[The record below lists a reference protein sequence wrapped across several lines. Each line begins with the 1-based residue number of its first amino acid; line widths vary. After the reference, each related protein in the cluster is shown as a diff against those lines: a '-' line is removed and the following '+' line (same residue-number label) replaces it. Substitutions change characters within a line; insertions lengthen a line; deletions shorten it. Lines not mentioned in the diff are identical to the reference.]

1 MKLLSAR
8 EAIVP
13 GEEVGMSV
21 EPFFSTPKGQAYLC
35 SIEDFLNSKKAASL
49 KGKVNLILT
58 SPPYPLVIPKKY
70 GNMKGTEYLNWMS
83 ELSVGLAE
91 LLTEDGS
98 MVVEIGN
105 AWTPKS
111 PTMSTLP
118 VETLI
123 SIGKSADLN
132 VCQQLIWNNPSKLP
146 GPAFW
151 VNIKRERVTDSFTH
165 IWWYSKSEHPKANNR
180 NVLQPYKPGMEKLI
194 ARQSYNSGARPSG
207 HRVSKEG
214 FLTHNGGSIPHSVLN
229 YSNTG
234 TDNEYRD
241 WCKEN
246 DVPMHPARMPI
257 TVADFFIKFLTDP
270 KDLVL
275 DPFGGSCTTGK
286 SAENLKRRWICVER
300 EQDYL
305 FGAKGRFQNL

>member
-1 MKLLSAR
+1 M
-8 EAIVP
+8 P
-13 GEEVGMSV
+13 T
-21 EPFFSTPKGQAYLC
+21 EPYFSTKKGKAYLC
-35 SIEDFLNSKKAASL
+35 SIEDFLQSKKAQSL

-70 GNMKGTEYLNWMS
+70 GNMTGSTYLGWMS
-83 ELSVGLAE
+83 DLSVGLTE

-98 MVVEIGN
+98 LVVEIGN

-118 VETLI
+118 LETLI

-132 VCQQLIWNNPSKLP
+132 VCQQFIWNNPSKLP

-165 IWWYSKSEHPKANNR
+165 IWWYSKSKHPKANNR
-180 NVLQPYKPGMEKLI
+180 NVLQPYKLGMEQLI
-194 ARQSYNSGARPSG
+194 ARQSYNSGTRPSG
-207 HRVSKEG
+207 HRVSKKG
-214 FLTHNGGSIPHSVLN
+214 FLKHNGGSIPQSLLN
-229 YSNTG
+229 YSNTA
-234 TDNEYRD
+234 TDKEYRN
-241 WCKEN
+241 WCQAKN
-246 DVPMHPARMPI
+246 ISMHPARMPI
-257 TVADFFIKFLTDP
+257 TVADFFIKFLTEP
-270 KDLVL
+270 GDLVL

-286 SAENLKRRWICVER
+286 SAEKLKRRWICVEQ

-305 FGAKGRFQNL
+305 LGAKGRF